1 MSKKIIVNKN
11 MQKILELYRDRVS
24 QQQDKQELLKIK
36 HSQQKPISP
45 KPILSA
51 GGGENGAN
59 ISPEGV
65 DTSAK
70 IRSIAADISK
80 PEPNLYN
87 INDRDIQIIRHT
99 VVPDLIDN
107 LNLRGVIKKAEE
119 TYPGGLEKLIEHL
132 NKQYGDGL
140 VFIGDKD
147 IETLRNG
154 TDIAKMHEI
163 LERANKQPIGMQ
175 QLIMKLESSEP
186 KLPHIFANYAKHRF
200 EISKEYHPF
209 AASLFPLFPFAL
221 YETQSKSLSEIK
233 KIFDTCTETGQ
244 EKGLLSYTSPTG
256 KNFLTLA
263 LSGAKNKDKPDN
275 TALKYL
281 LGKATEKLT
290 EGELQTI
297 LLRSTEKGNPF
308 AIAVQQNNIEAA
320 ELILDTAEKH
330 LSPENLKITMERML
344 LTDGKWYY
352 MPLRQALKN
361 DSDKLVTLILDK
373 AEKYL
378 SPDKLKEM
386 FTWTEGCEKN
396 NIVACGILDRLLNE
410 KSDGEAYESY
420 RRAHDRQF
428 TLVGQVL
435 DSKAAERLEPDVIKH
450 ILNDALVRFGRSPS
464 FFWGEK
470 SYRPIHERL
479 ELLNSKS

>member
-1 MSKKIIVNKN
+1 M
-11 MQKILELYRDRVS
+11 
-24 QQQDKQELLKIK
+24 
-36 HSQQKPISP
+36 
-45 KPILSA
+45 
-51 GGGENGAN
+51 
-59 ISPEGV
+59 
-65 DTSAK
+65 
-70 IRSIAADISK
+70 
-80 PEPNLYN
+80 
-87 INDRDIQIIRHT
+87 
-99 VVPDLIDN
+99 
-107 LNLRGVIKKAEE
+107 
-119 TYPGGLEKLIEHL
+119 IERL
-132 NKQYGDGL
+132 NKQYGYGL

-163 LERANKQPIGMQ
+163 LERANKQSIGIQ
-175 QLIMKLESSEP
+175 QLTMKLESSEP
-186 KLPHIFANYAKHRF
+186 KLPHIFMDYAKRRF
-200 EISKEYHPF
+200 EICKGYHPF
-209 AASLFPLFPFAL
+209 AASLFPLFPSAL
-221 YETQSKSLSEIK
+221 YETQSKSLPEIK
-233 KIFDTCTETGQ
+233 KILDTCTETGQ
-244 EKGLLSYTSPTG
+244 EEGLLSYTSPTG

-281 LGKATEKLT
+281 LEKATEKLT
-290 EGELQTI
+290 EAELQTI

-330 LSPENLKITMERML
+330 LNPENLKITMERML
-344 LTDGKWYY
+344 LTDDKWYY

-373 AEKYL
+373 AAKYL

-386 FTWTEGCEKN
+386 FTWTEPRDGCEKN

-420 RRAHDRQF
+420 RRAHDGQF

-435 DSKAAERLEPDVIKH
+435 DSKAAERLEPDVIKQ
-450 ILNDALVRFGRSPS
+450 ILKDALVRFRRSPGL
-464 FFWGEK
+464 FWGEK
-470 SYRPIHERL
+470 SFRPIYERL

>member
-1 MSKKIIVNKN
+1 MSKKIMNKN
-11 MQKILELYRDRVS
+11 MQEILKLYGDRVG
-24 QQQDKQELLKIK
+24 
-36 HSQQKPISP
+36 QQKTISP
-45 KPILSA
+45 KSILSA
-51 GGGENGAN
+51 GGGKKDAN

-65 DTSAK
+65 ETSAET
-70 IRSIAADISK
+70 RSIAADISK
-80 PEPNLYN
+80 PEQNLYT
-87 INDRDIQIIRHT
+87 INDRDIKIVRDA
-99 VVPDLIDN
+99 VVSPDRIDN
-107 LNLRGVIKKAEE
+107 LNLRGVINKAEE
-119 TYPGGLEKLIEHL
+119 TYPGGLEGLIGHL

-163 LERANKQPIGMQ
+163 LERANKQPIGIQ
-175 QLIMKLESSEP
+175 QLTMKLESSEP
-186 KLPHIFANYAKHRF
+186 KIPHISMDYAKHRF
-200 EISKEYHPF
+200 EIRKEYHPF
-209 AASLFPLFPFAL
+209 AASPFPLFPFAL
-221 YETQSKSLSEIK
+221 YETQSKSLPEIK
-233 KIFDTCTETGQ
+233 KILDTCTETGQ
-244 EKGLLSYTSPTG
+244 EEGLLSYTSPTG

-263 LSGAKNKDKPDN
+263 LSGAKNKPDN

-281 LGKATEKLT
+281 LEKATEKLT
-290 EGELQTI
+290 EDELQTI

-320 ELILDTAEKH
+320 ELILGTAEKH

-410 KSDGEAYESY
+410 KSDGEAYNSY

-428 TLVGQVL
+428 TLVDQVL
-435 DSKAAERLEPDVIKH
+435 GSKAAERLEPDVIKQ
-450 ILNDALVRFGRSPS
+450 ILNDALVRFGRSPG